1 MTPSDYRKINA
12 LSMQVDGIDNDSHL
26 PYDERELA
34 SLVKSYRDGE
44 STMFGTLR
52 SKEMILAAAISM
64 MLLLTACTSGTPAN
78 NGGTAN
84 TTPAQTQQATQQEGS
99 ETKASEAVS
108 QTRTISTVKGD
119 VEVPNNP
126 QRVVVD
132 YLVGDVVAL
141 GVTPLG
147 VARACTGR
155 DGACIC

>member
-1 MTPSDYRKINA
+1 
-12 LSMQVDGIDNDSHL
+12 
-26 PYDERELA
+26 
-34 SLVKSYRDGE
+34 
-44 STMFGTLR
+44 MFGQVR
-52 SKEMILAAAISM
+52 SKEMILVAAMSL

-78 NGGTAN
+78 NRGTVNPPAETGQ
-84 TTPAQTQQATQQEGS
+84 TTQPEVQ

-119 VEVPNNP
+119 VEVPGNP

-147 VARACTGR
+147 VARATKGETEAVYSNEIKDSINIKKWSR
-155 DGACIC
+155 KMS